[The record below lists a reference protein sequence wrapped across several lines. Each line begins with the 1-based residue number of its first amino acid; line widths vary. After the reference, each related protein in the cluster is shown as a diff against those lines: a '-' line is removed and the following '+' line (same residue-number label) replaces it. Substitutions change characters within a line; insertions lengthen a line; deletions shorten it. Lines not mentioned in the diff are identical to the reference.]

1 MTPRTMT
8 IAAIL
13 ALALAACASPY
24 QHALDSRVLERPEP
38 PMTAADQDA
47 LAPISTR
54 PISATG
60 PKRLSAGR

>member
-1 MTPRTMT
+1 MT

-47 LAPISTR
+47 LAPYLNSPYFRDR
-54 PISATG
+54 P
-60 PKRLSAGR
+60 